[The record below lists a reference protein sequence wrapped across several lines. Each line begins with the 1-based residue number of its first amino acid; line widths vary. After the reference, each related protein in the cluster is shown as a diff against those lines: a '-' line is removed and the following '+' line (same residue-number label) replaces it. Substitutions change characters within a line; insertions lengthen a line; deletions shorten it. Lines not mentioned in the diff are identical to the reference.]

1 MVTPQ
6 GSLDQTVVIPAAES
20 HAARLKLEHERRL
33 IQRLL
38 RRGAALR
45 AAGASNPNFAH
56 DLRRLRI
63 TGAEL
68 SSVTGDAAG
77 QLTQEGEDALSRLVR
92 VELVLGLL
100 SILAA
105 LGMALLLRRQAKR
118 QSARFRSLVHNST
131 DLITVLD
138 EHAVASY
145 QSPSSMRVLGREP
158 DSVVGSRLTDLLH
171 PSDKKP
177 TIAAFA
183 VAYEQPGES
192 VPVGFRLRHADGRWV
207 VMEGTATNLL
217 ADRNVHGFVVNSRD
231 VTERERAAA
240 DLAAARDEALT
251 ASRTKSQFLASMSH
265 EIRTPMNAIIGL
277 GGLLLGTPL
286 NDEQREY
293 AEGVERAADGL
304 LGIINDILDF
314 SKVEAGKLEIEEV
327 DFDLGVLVEDVA
339 AMLGDAAAAKNVEL
353 LAHIQ
358 TGLPTAVRR

>member
-1 MVTPQ
+1 MRWRAAFARNRMMALIIGGFVVLIGAMVGYNAYATEHERPTALVVDVTARQRTLVERYIKDTILRIDGVQADPAPSAKILRDTADALLDGGPVVTPQ

-45 AAGASNPNFAH
+45 AAGASNPDFAR

-77 QLTQEGEDALSRLVR
+77 QLTQEGEDALARLVR
-92 VELVLGLL
+92 VEIVLGFL

-145 QSPSSMRVLGREP
+145 QSPSSVRVLGREP
-158 DSVVGSRLTDLLH
+158 DAVVGSRLTDLLH

-192 VPVGFRLRHADGRWV
+192 VPVAFRLRHADGRWV

-217 ADRNVHGFVVNSRD
+217 ADRNVRGFVVNSRD

-240 DLAAARDEALT
+240 DLAAARDEALERV
-251 ASRTKSQFLASMSH
+251 AHQVAV
-265 EIRTPMNAIIGL
+265 PGV
-277 GGLLLGTPL
+277 
-286 NDEQREY
+286 DE
-293 AEGVERAADGL
+293 
-304 LGIINDILDF
+304 
-314 SKVEAGKLEIEEV
+314 
-327 DFDLGVLVEDVA
+327 
-339 AMLGDAAAAKNVEL
+339 
-353 LAHIQ
+353 
-358 TGLPTAVRR
+358 P